1 MSAVDYTRLRQLLKA
16 GQWQEADQETR
27 ICMEQALETDDWSK
41 IYSQKLLLTFPCAD
55 LKTIDRLWVQAS
67 QGRYGF
73 SVQKE
78 IYVKCGAKL
87 DGNYPGDK
95 IWEKFADRVG
105 WRSGGCWL
113 KETEWGRGRDV
124 LGHLPGFGVVC
135 RWAFTTAFPFTMLD
149 EDEDTWT
156 SLLSHRDL

>member
-95 IWEKFADRVG
+95 IWEKFADEVG
-105 WRSGGCWL
+105 WRVDGSWLSYSGFNFSG
-113 KETEWGRGRDV
+113 TAV
-124 LGHLPGFGVVC
+124 PGHLPRIKLRFAWVGVWGYGVWGIWVLFSRIETC
-135 RWAFTTAFPFTMLD
+135 KV
-149 EDEDTWT
+149 
-156 SLLSHRDL
+156 